1 MNVREFMKQIA
12 GSTVEDWVQISRPT
26 YRHRFTTHLA
36 EEGEK
41 SRIDVDQ
48 HVVHYTYRPD
58 IQITMAYGLV
68 EKGTYVIPA
77 DIEIAR
83 ENARTVLLDCYH
95 AGQLIHRETLL
106 KADRQRV
113 ILPLPDNWGE
123 ERQPVPKAK
132 AAIARLLHTLAG
144 PPTDFDEYFAAA
156 GMFEID
162 QPWPEMA

>member
-1 MNVREFMKQIA
+1 MDVRAFMKRIA
-12 GSTVEDWVQISRPT
+12 ESKVEDWILISRPT
-26 YRHRFTTHLA
+26 YRHRFTTHLGD
-36 EEGEK
+36 EGES

-48 HVVHYTYRPD
+48 HIAHYTFRPD

-77 DIEIAR
+77 DIEMAS

-95 AGQLIHRETLL
+95 TGRLIYRETLL

-113 ILPLPDNWGE
+113 ILPMPENWGE
-123 ERQPVPKAK
+123 ERQPIPKPQ

-156 GMFEID
+156 GMFEVEKA
-162 QPWPEMA
+162 WPVAP